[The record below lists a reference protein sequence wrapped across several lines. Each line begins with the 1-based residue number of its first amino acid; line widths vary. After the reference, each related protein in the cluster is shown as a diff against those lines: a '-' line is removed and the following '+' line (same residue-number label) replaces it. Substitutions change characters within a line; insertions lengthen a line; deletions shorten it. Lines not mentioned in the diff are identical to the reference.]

1 MIAMARLEVYIADN
15 CWSCNATKQIVAEI
29 GQQFPS
35 ITIELRDIGDERRPS
50 CVFATPTYV
59 LDGRTIFL
67 GNPTPEQLLH
77 KLEEAQAVGEQLGQL
92 QDRS

>member
-1 MIAMARLEVYIADN
+1 MARLDVYISDN
-15 CWSCNATKQIVAEI
+15 CWSCNVTREIVAEI
-29 GQQFPS
+29 GPQFPS

-67 GNPTPEQLLH
+67 GNPTPEQLQH
-77 KLEEAQAVGEQLGQL
+77 KLEDAQAADGQPGQL
-92 QDRS
+92 QGRS

>member
-1 MIAMARLEVYIADN
+1 MAN
-15 CWSCNATKQIVAEI
+15 I
-29 GQQFPS
+29 GPKFPS

-67 GNPTPEQLLH
+67 GNPTPEQLQH
-77 KLEEAQAVGEQLGQL
+77 KLEEAQAAGAQLGQP
-92 QDRS
+92 QGRS